1 MNINNVFKT
10 FNSNQMQNNS
20 DKSSENY
27 NNAQMMLYPE
37 LENNAKQNVQQNS
50 QDTQNSNINLNTVLQ
65 LISLFNS
72 KKMDIT
78 SLLSSPIGK
87 KLGVNENVAS
97 ILSLLNSK
105 NSSKIQSVSQKESL
119 PKIDSLERLK

>member
-1 MNINNVFKT
+1 MNINNVFNT
-10 FNSNQMQNNS
+10 FNSNRMQNNS

-27 NNAQMMLYPE
+27 NNAQIMLYPE
-37 LENNAKQNVQQNS
+37 LENNAKQNVQPNS

>member
-1 MNINNVFKT
+1 
-10 FNSNQMQNNS
+10 MQNNS
-20 DKSSENY
+20 DKTSENY

-37 LENNAKQNVQQNS
+37 LENIAKQQNVQQNS
-50 QDTQNSNINLNTVLQ
+50 QDTQNQNSNINLNTILQ

-78 SLLSSPIGK
+78 SLLSSQIGK
-87 KLGVNENVAS
+87 KLGINENVAS

>member
-1 MNINNVFKT
+1 
-10 FNSNQMQNNS
+10 MQNNS
-20 DKSSENY
+20 DKTSENY

-37 LENNAKQNVQQNS
+37 LENNAKQQNVQQNS

-87 KLGVNENVAS
+87 KLGINENVAS